1 MNSWE
6 ALVIAA
12 LPMAAAGGLLTRL
25 VDHWLERRRRRLAS
39 APVVAV
45 QAVHAIYQV
54 LVTLLAETDARRI
67 VLLRAENS
75 GQIPRAGQ
83 PLYVTV
89 AYEVHQRG
97 LRRVAPEWQRRA
109 VDQAYVSTLVEL
121 AARGAVELEV
131 AQLPAGVL
139 RTVYEADGI
148 HTSWVRSLISTPTA
162 WFYLSIP
169 FAAGAQLDPLVR
181 ARVDGAVA
189 QLQQILQ
196 DQHAVSVRR

>member
-1 MNSWE
+1 VSGWE
-6 ALVIAA
+6 AVVIAA

-25 VDHWLERRRRRLAS
+25 VEGWLERRRRRLAS
-39 APVVAV
+39 APVSAI

-75 GQIPRAGQ
+75 GHIPRAGQ

-97 LRRVAPEWQRRA
+97 SRRLAPEWQRRA
-109 VDQAYVSTLVEL
+109 VDQAYVATLVEL
-121 AARGAVELEV
+121 AARGSVELEV
-131 AQLPAGVL
+131 AKMPAGVL
-139 RTVYEADGI
+139 RTVYEADGVT
-148 HTSWVRSLISTPTA
+148 TSWVRSLVSTPTA

-169 FAAGAQLDPLVR
+169 FAEDAQLDPSVR
-181 ARVDGAVA
+181 ALVDGAVA
-189 QLQQILQ
+189 QLQHILQ
-196 DQHAVSVRR
+196 QQHAISVRR

>member
-1 MNSWE
+1 MSGWE

-25 VDHWLERRRRRLAS
+25 VDLWLERRRRQLAT
-39 APVVAV
+39 APVAAI

-97 LRRVAPEWQRRA
+97 LRRIASEWQRRA
-109 VDQAYVSTLVEL
+109 VDQAYVATLVEL
-121 AARGAVELEV
+121 AAQGAVELEV
-131 AQLPAGVL
+131 QQLPAGIL

-148 HTSWVRSLISTPTA
+148 ATSWVRSLISTPTA

-169 FAAGAQLDPLVR
+169 FADDAQLDPSVR

-196 DQHAVSVRR
+196 DQHTVSVRR

>member
-1 MNSWE
+1 M
-6 ALVIAA
+6 
-12 LPMAAAGGLLTRL
+12 
-25 VDHWLERRRRRLAS
+25 
-39 APVVAV
+39 VAI

-54 LVTLLAETDARRI
+54 LITLLAETDARRI

-97 LRRVAPEWQRRA
+97 LRRIAPEWQRRT
-109 VDQAYVSTLVEL
+109 VDQAYVATLVEL
-121 AARGAVELEV
+121 SARGAVELEV
-131 AQLPAGVL
+131 TQMQLGIL

-169 FAAGAQLDPLVR
+169 FASDARLDPSVR
-181 ARVDGAVA
+181 ALVDGAVA
-189 QLQQILQ
+189 QLQRILQ
-196 DQHAVSVRR
+196 QQHAVSVRQ

>member
-1 MNSWE
+1 MSSWE

-25 VDHWLERRRRRLAS
+25 IEGWMERRRRRLAS
-39 APVVAV
+39 APVAAV

-97 LRRVAPEWQRRA
+97 LRRITSEWQRRA
-109 VDQAYVSTLVEL
+109 VDQAYVATLVEL

-131 AQLPAGVL
+131 AEMPAGIL
-139 RTVYEADGI
+139 RTVYEADGVA
-148 HTSWVRSLISTPTA
+148 TSWVRSLISTPTA

-169 FAAGAQLDPLVR
+169 FAADARLDPSVR
-181 ARVDGAVA
+181 ALVDGAVA

-196 DQHAVSVRR
+196 QQHAVSVRR

>member
-1 MNSWE
+1 MSGWE
-6 ALVIAA
+6 TILIAA

-25 VDHWLERRRRRLAS
+25 VDAWLERRRRRLAA
-39 APVVAV
+39 APMVAI

-97 LRRVAPEWQRRA
+97 LRRIAPEWQRRA
-109 VDQAYVSTLVEL
+109 VDQAYVATLVEL

-131 AQLPAGVL
+131 AQMPTGTL

-148 HTSWVRSLISTPTA
+148 HNSWVRSLISTPTA
-162 WFYLSIP
+162 WFYLAIP
-169 FAAGAQLDPLVR
+169 FPADARVDPSVR
-181 ARVDGAVA
+181 ALVDGAVA
-189 QLQQILQ
+189 QLQRILQ
-196 DQHAVSVRR
+196 QQHAVSVR